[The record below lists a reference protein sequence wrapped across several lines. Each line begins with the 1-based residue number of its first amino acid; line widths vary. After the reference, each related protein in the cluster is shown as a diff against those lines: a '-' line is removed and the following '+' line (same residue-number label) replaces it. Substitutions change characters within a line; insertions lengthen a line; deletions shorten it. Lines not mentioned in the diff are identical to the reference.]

1 MANCISD
8 ADVNEDYPEISIE
21 EVKDAMSQMKRGK
34 AAREDGIP
42 VQLLIAAGP
51 QVVLELQHLFNEAY
65 TTERI
70 PTDWQKGIII
80 NKKVTDYKYLGV
92 NINERNMQ
100 EIEINQRIASY
111 NTNVNML
118 YLILKDQSVPQES
131 KIIIY
136 NRRLKPVIMYGSE
149 MWPLTSNTES
159 KIQAA
164 EMGVLRF
171 IKGITRRGRCRNTNI
186 RAEIRVEPCYG
197 Q

>member
-1 MANCISD
+1 MEERERMANCISD

-21 EVKDAMSQMKRGK
+21 EVKDAMSQMKGGK
-34 AAREDGIP
+34 AAGEDGIP
-42 VQLLIAAGP
+42 VELLIAAGP

-70 PTDWQKGIII
+70 PTDWQKGVIIY
-80 NKKVTDYKYLGV
+80 KKVTHYKYLGV

-118 YLILKDQSVPQES
+118 YPILKDQSVPQES

-136 NRRLKPVIMYGSE
+136 NQGRKHR
-149 MWPLTSNTES
+149 
-159 KIQAA
+159 
-164 EMGVLRF
+164 GVWGCDTPNRE
-171 IKGITRRGRCRNTNI
+171 N
-186 RAEIRVEPCYG
+186 
-197 Q
+197 